1 MPAKVSGIARVA
13 RWQRHR
19 TPTKIVHNAVV
30 DENEFWT
37 IVDEARAGLGRDRD
51 DGQALAGALVQQL
64 AAQSADTIAGFRSS
78 T

>member
-1 MPAKVSGIARVA
+1 
-13 RWQRHR
+13 
-19 TPTKIVHNAVV
+19 VHNAVV
-30 DENEFWT
+30 DESEFWT

-51 DGQALAGALVQQL
+51 DSQALAGALVQQL

>member
-1 MPAKVSGIARVA
+1 M
-13 RWQRHR
+13 
-19 TPTKIVHNAVV
+19 HNAVV